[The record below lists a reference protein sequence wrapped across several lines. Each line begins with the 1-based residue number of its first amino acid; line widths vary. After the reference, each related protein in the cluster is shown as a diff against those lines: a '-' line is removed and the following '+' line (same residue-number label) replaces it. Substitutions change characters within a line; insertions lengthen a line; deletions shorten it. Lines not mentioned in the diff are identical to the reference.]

1 MEKLL
6 FFIPAVLIVAYLLWL
21 VRRPGEPE
29 YYEKSKCEPI
39 KEVVEKYEP
48 RQKR

>member
-1 MEKLL
+1 MKTLMIVL
-6 FFIPAVLIVAYLLWL
+6 FIPTIFIVGYLLWL
-21 VRRPGEPE
+21 VRSPSRPE

-48 RQKR
+48 RK

>member
-6 FFIPAVLIVAYLLWL
+6 FFIPTVLIVGYLLWL
-21 VRRPGEPE
+21 VRRPGKAE
-29 YYEKSKCEPI
+29 YYENSKSEMI
-39 KEVVEKYEP
+39 KEVVETYEP

>member
-6 FFIPAVLIVAYLLWL
+6 FFIPTVIIVAFLLWL
-21 VRRPGEPE
+21 VRSPEERPE

-39 KEVVEKYEP
+39 REVIEKYEP
-48 RQKR
+48 R

>member
-6 FFIPAVLIVAYLLWL
+6 FFIPAVLIAAYLLWL
-21 VRRPGEPE
+21 VRRPGNPE

>member
-6 FFIPAVLIVAYLLWL
+6 FFIPSVLIAAYLLWL
-21 VRRPGEPE
+21 IRSPGKAE

-48 RQKR
+48 KQKR